1 MLHERDGARIQGEVS
16 GRLRVIG
23 KANVNCG
30 SCINAAW
37 LKDAGA
43 VLFAIM
49 KMELP
54 PRVILT
60 LVEEGGRG

>member
-1 MLHERDGARIQGEVS
+1 MS

-23 KANVNCG
+23 KANGNCG

-43 VLFAIM
+43 VLFSIM

>member
-1 MLHERDGARIQGEVS
+1 MQGEVS
-16 GRLRVIG
+16 GRLRGIG
-23 KANVNCG
+23 KANGNGG
-30 SCINAAW
+30 SCISAAW